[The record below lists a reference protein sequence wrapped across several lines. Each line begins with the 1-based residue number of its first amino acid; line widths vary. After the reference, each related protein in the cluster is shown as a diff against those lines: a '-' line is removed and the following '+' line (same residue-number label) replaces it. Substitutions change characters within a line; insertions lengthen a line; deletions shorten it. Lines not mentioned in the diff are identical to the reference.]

1 MTHWHDR
8 QPIFRQLA
16 DQITQ
21 QILQGVWQEGDAL
34 PSVRS
39 ISSDMKINHL
49 TVMKGYQLL
58 VDEGLVEKKRGQ
70 GMFVTQGALH
80 QLLADEKARF
90 LEQQLPQIAAT
101 LQRLGMSLEEFIQ
114 QLTPHIEKSDTKG
127 DQ

>member
-16 DQITQ
+16 DQITK
-21 QILQGVWQEGDAL
+21 QILQGVWKEGEAL

-39 ISSDMKINHL
+39 ISADMKINHL

-70 GMFVTQGALH
+70 GMFVAQGAIQ
-80 QLLADEKARF
+80 QLRSAEKARF
-90 LEQQLPQIAAT
+90 LEQQIPQIADT
-101 LQRLGMSLEEFIQ
+101 LQRLDMSVYELVQ
-114 QLTPHIEKSDTKG
+114 QLNPHMKG

>member
-21 QILQGVWQEGDAL
+21 QILQGVWKEGEAL

-39 ISSDMKINHL
+39 ISADMKINHL

-70 GMFVTQGALH
+70 GMFVAQGAVQ
-80 QLLADEKARF
+80 QLRSAEKARF
-90 LEQQLPQIAAT
+90 LEQQIPQIADT
-101 LQRLGMSLEEFIQ
+101 LQRLDMSVDELVQ
-114 QLTPHIEKSDTKG
+114 QLNPHMKG

>member
-21 QILQGVWQEGDAL
+21 QILQGIWQEGDAL

-58 VDEGLVEKKRGQ
+58 VDEGLVKKKRGQ
-70 GMFVTQGALH
+70 GMFVAQGAVH

>member
-21 QILQGVWQEGDAL
+21 QILQGIWQEGEAL

-39 ISSDMKINHL
+39 VSADMKINHL

-58 VDEGLVEKKRGQ
+58 VDEGLIEKKRGQ
-70 GMFVTQGALH
+70 GMFVAQGAKK

-90 LEQQLPQIAAT
+90 LEQQIPQIAGT
-101 LQRLGMSLEEFIQ
+101 LQRLDMSLDEFIQ
-114 QLTPHIEKSDTKG
+114 QIQKHIEG

>member
-1 MTHWHDR
+1 MFIMTHWHDR

-21 QILQGVWQEGDAL
+21 QILQGVWKEGEAL

-39 ISSDMKINHL
+39 ISADMKINHL

-70 GMFVTQGALH
+70 GMFVAQGAIQ
-80 QLLADEKARF
+80 QLRSAEKARF
-90 LEQQLPQIAAT
+90 LEQQIPQIADT
-101 LQRLGMSLEEFIQ
+101 LQRLDMSVDELIQ
-114 QLTPHIEKSDTKG
+114 QLNPHMKG

>member
-21 QILQGVWQEGDAL
+21 QILQGIWKEGEAL

-39 ISSDMKINHL
+39 ISADMKINHL

-70 GMFVTQGALH
+70 GMFVAQGAIQ
-80 QLLADEKARF
+80 QLRSAEKARF
-90 LEQQLPQIAAT
+90 LEQQIPQIADT
-101 LQRLGMSLEEFIQ
+101 LQRLDMSVDELVQ
-114 QLTPHIEKSDTKG
+114 QLNPHMKG

>member
-21 QILQGVWQEGDAL
+21 QILQGVWKEGEAL

-39 ISSDMKINHL
+39 ISADMKINHL

-70 GMFVTQGALH
+70 GMFVAQGAIQ
-80 QLLADEKARF
+80 QLRSAEKARF
-90 LEQQLPQIAAT
+90 LEQQIPQIADT
-101 LQRLGMSLEEFIQ
+101 LQRLDMSVDELVK
-114 QLTPHIEKSDTKG
+114 QLNPHMKG

>member
-21 QILQGVWQEGDAL
+21 QILQGVWKEGEAL

-39 ISSDMKINHL
+39 ISADMKINHL

-70 GMFVTQGALH
+70 GMFVAQGAIQ
-80 QLLADEKARF
+80 QLRSAEKARF
-90 LEQQLPQIAAT
+90 LEQQIPQIADT
-101 LQRLGMSLEEFIQ
+101 LQRLDMSVDELVQ
-114 QLTPHIEKSDTKG
+114 QLNPHIKG

>member
-21 QILQGVWQEGDAL
+21 QILQGIWKEGEAL

-39 ISSDMKINHL
+39 ISADMKINHL

-70 GMFVTQGALH
+70 GMFVAQGAIQ
-80 QLLADEKARF
+80 QLRSVEKARF
-90 LEQQLPQIAAT
+90 LEQQIPQIADT
-101 LQRLGMSLEEFIQ
+101 LQRLDMSVDELVQ
-114 QLTPHIEKSDTKG
+114 QLNPHMKG